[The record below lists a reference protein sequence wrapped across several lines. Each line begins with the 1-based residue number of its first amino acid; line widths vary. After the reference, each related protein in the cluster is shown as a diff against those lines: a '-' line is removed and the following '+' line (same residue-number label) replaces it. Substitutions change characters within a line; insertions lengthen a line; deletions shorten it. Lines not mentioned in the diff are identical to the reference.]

1 VRVFGMSFRG
11 LAVVCAA
18 VALLAPLPAQ
28 AADSFEE
35 EVLAVI
41 NYARTKPQAFAR
53 HLREAETDGAT
64 WLGDEPGALD
74 EAAAFLMRQP
84 PLPPLRWDERLG
96 TAARGHADAQG
107 GTGQEGHVGPRG
119 ETFPQR
125 LQRVGF
131 YAGVTAEGISYGQM
145 SPEDVVR
152 QLIVD
157 SGVRNRG
164 HRRDIFSA
172 CYQAA
177 GVGCGEHRR
186 YGAMCVIQYAGAIV
200 AR

>member
-1 VRVFGMSFRG
+1 MSVF
-11 LAVVCAA
+11 CAPA
-18 VALLAPLPAQ
+18 AQ
-28 AADSFEE
+28 AGESFED

-53 HLREAETDGAT
+53 HLRNADPDYAT
-64 WLGDEPGALD
+64 WVGDEPGAVD
-74 EAAAFLMRQP
+74 EAVAFLMRQP

-96 TAARGHADAQG
+96 AAAREHADAQG
-107 GTGQEGHVGPRG
+107 WTGQEGHVGPRG
-119 ETFPQR
+119 DTFSQR
-125 LQRVGF
+125 LRRVGLH
-131 YAGVTAEGISYGQM
+131 AGVTAEGISYGQM

-157 SGVRNRG
+157 SGVRSRG
-164 HRRDIFSA
+164 HRRDIFSGA
-172 CYQAA
+172 FQAA
-177 GVGCGEHRR
+177 GVGCGDHVR

>member
-1 VRVFGMSFRG
+1 MRFRG
-11 LAVVCAA
+11 LAVAA
-18 VALLAPLPAQ
+18 AALGCLLAGPAQ
-28 AADSFEE
+28 AAESFEE

-53 HLREAETDGAT
+53 HLRAADPERTT
-64 WLGDEPGALD
+64 WAGDEPGALA
-74 EAAAFLMRQP
+74 EAVDFLMRQP

-96 TAARGHADAQG
+96 TAARSHADDQG
-107 GTGQEGHVGPRG
+107 GTGQVGHVGPRG
-119 ETFPQR
+119 DTFPQR

-145 SPEDVVR
+145 SAQDVVR

-164 HRRDIFSA
+164 HRRDIFGGS
-172 CYQAA
+172 YQAA
-177 GVGCGEHRR
+177 GVGCAEHAR
-186 YGAMCVIQYAGAIV
+186 Y
-200 AR
+200 